1 MLRGNAPPTRV
12 TAILRDGRR
21 IVRQVDNMPGFRG
34 LPMGRADVERKFRSN
49 VRKRWPEERIET
61 ILQALWSLERT
72 DDVTALLGKLPVQ
85 ANL

>member
-1 MLRGNAPPTRV
+1 
-12 TAILRDGRR
+12 
-21 IVRQVDNMPGFRG
+21 
-34 LPMGRADVERKFRSN
+34 

-72 DDVTALLGKLPVQ
+72 DDVTALLGKLTVQ

>member
-1 MLRGNAPPTRV
+1 
-12 TAILRDGRR
+12 
-21 IVRQVDNMPGFRG
+21 MPGFPG

-49 VRKRWPEERIET
+49 VRKRWPEERIAS

-72 DDVTALLGKLPVQ
+72 DDVAALLGRLSVQ